1 MVEKIKEL
9 GMEVKEMDVSATSL
23 RLDRTDKMWLPEPTY
38 LNIKNWFTK
47 RMNESKLE
55 KEKFQNI

>member
-1 MVEKIKEL
+1 MDCNIVLEKIQEL

-38 LNIKNWFTK
+38 LNIKN
-47 RMNESKLE
+47 
-55 KEKFQNI
+55 